1 MHYPPI
7 KKNTDEVVSSNY
19 VEILKENKVK
29 TCIYGH
35 LHGKAHEEAFE
46 GDYEGINFK
55 LVSADYLDFKLYKV
69 KLQNNERK
77 RNERGRYRGNN
88 RIE

>member
-1 MHYPPI
+1 MYYALSSY

-19 VEILKENKVK
+19 VEILKENKVNI
-29 TCIYGH
+29 CIYGH

-46 GDYEGINFK
+46 GKYEGINFK

-69 KLQNNERK
+69 K
-77 RNERGRYRGNN
+77 
-88 RIE
+88 